1 MVEEKKK
8 PKGGPIKTIGLDVTP
23 LAREIVIQIAYALGL
38 KIRYD
43 KDDKGNDIGV
53 SSYAGNC
60 LRLSDHRTYLQ
71 TWVDAGTWNAPY
83 RYDVVIE
90 DKPTAPRT
98 QVQDGYDFTVT
109 EFVTSA
115 QNMDVNK
122 AIMIAYDIRNAIN
135 TGVYANNIGA
145 EKIPLQSNHK
155 SDIPQSKTNTIK
167 LNESR
172 LRCIIAESI
181 RKVLNELR
189 G

>member
-1 MVEEKKK
+1 
-8 PKGGPIKTIGLDVTP
+8 
-23 LAREIVIQIAYALGL
+23 
-38 KIRYD
+38 
-43 KDDKGNDIGV
+43 
-53 SSYAGNC
+53 
-60 LRLSDHRTYLQ
+60 
-71 TWVDAGTWNAPY
+71 
-83 RYDVVIE
+83 
-90 DKPTAPRT
+90 
-98 QVQDGYDFTVT
+98 
-109 EFVTSA
+109 
-115 QNMDVNK
+115 MDVNK
-122 AIMIAYDIRNAIN
+122 ARMIAYDIRNAIN